1 MGPRKKD
8 VTDRIIS
15 LGKKITQ
22 RQSQLDLLNQ
32 VTSNSSLFKS
42 KILSSIQPSVGIK
55 FHHRDLEKKKIDIL
69 QGARLSIINNCSV
82 EEATRDINRNKL
94 NLNRVLRRAPDRG
107 KMEELIRNS
116 QQKVKNECT
125 KRLQSKVKFHLD
137 QQRAAQPSVTS
148 NTCQKRNDQRRT
160 TRKRSKQ
167 ARKRYKQRKRI
178 EKQRWILTCPT
189 LLIST
194 WREGLISFNLKKQV
208 RRILNL
214 MQRNS
219 FASLNG

>member
-116 QQKVKNECT
+116 QQKVKNVCT
-125 KRLQSKVKFHLD
+125 KRLRSKVKFHLD

-148 NTCQKRNDQRRT
+148 NTCKKRNDQRRT